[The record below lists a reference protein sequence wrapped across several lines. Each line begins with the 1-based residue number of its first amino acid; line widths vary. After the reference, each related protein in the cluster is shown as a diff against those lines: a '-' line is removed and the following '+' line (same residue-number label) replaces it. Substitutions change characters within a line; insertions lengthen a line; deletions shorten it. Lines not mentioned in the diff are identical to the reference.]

1 MSQYAQRALPCFAG
15 WSLCVLVQGATLPR
29 NPLVAPRYRG
39 FKFPPQQVAAMEEK
53 REKVIKI
60 RVSAEEFET
69 LKFNSTKIQ
78 LAEWMRETCLNPG
91 QGDLVRDLVQPEP
104 VDPALLRAL
113 AGIGNNMNQ
122 IARRINTGEWD
133 SLDVV
138 KIVAALGAIE
148 RELAE
153 LRALHR

>member
-1 MSQYAQRALPCFAG
+1 MD
-15 WSLCVLVQGATLPR
+15 
-29 NPLVAPRYRG
+29 
-39 FKFPPQQVAAMEEK
+39 EK
-53 REKVIKI
+53 REKIIKI
-60 RVSAEEFET
+60 RVSSEELET
-69 LKFNSTKIQ
+69 LKFNSTKVQ

-91 QGDLVRDLVQPEP
+91 QVDLVRDLVQPEP

>member
-1 MSQYAQRALPCFAG
+1 MD
-15 WSLCVLVQGATLPR
+15 
-29 NPLVAPRYRG
+29 
-39 FKFPPQQVAAMEEK
+39 EK
-53 REKVIKI
+53 REKIIKI
-60 RVSAEEFET
+60 RVSPEELET
-69 LKFNSTKIQ
+69 LKFNSTKVQ

-91 QGDLVRDLVQPEP
+91 QVDLVRDLVQPEP

-153 LRALHR
+153 LRALYR

>member
-1 MSQYAQRALPCFAG
+1 MD
-15 WSLCVLVQGATLPR
+15 
-29 NPLVAPRYRG
+29 
-39 FKFPPQQVAAMEEK
+39 EK
-53 REKVIKI
+53 REKIIKI
-60 RVSAEEFET
+60 RVSPEELET
-69 LKFNSTKIQ
+69 LKFNSTKVQ

-91 QGDLVRDLVQPEP
+91 QVDLVRDLVQPEP

-138 KIVAALGAIE
+138 RIVAALAAIE
-148 RELAE
+148 REVSE
-153 LRALHR
+153 VRALYR

>member
-1 MSQYAQRALPCFAG
+1 
-15 WSLCVLVQGATLPR
+15 
-29 NPLVAPRYRG
+29 
-39 FKFPPQQVAAMEEK
+39 MEEK

-122 IARRINTGEWD
+122 IARRVNTGEWEP
-133 SLDVV
+133 LDTA
-138 KIVAALGAIE
+138 KIVAALAAIE

-153 LRALHR
+153 LRALHK